1 MEKQKY
7 YMTEKLKVL
16 DLFSGLG
23 GFSLGLERTGHFETV
38 AFCDNDKFS
47 KLILDK
53 HWKGKKVYED
63 VREITKEKLIADGIE
78 LPDVITGGFPCQPFS
93 VAGKQKGTSDD
104 RHLWPEMFRII
115 KALQPRI
122 VVGENVRG
130 IVNIQDG
137 MVFETVCTNLEDEG
151 YEVQAL
157 NIPAAGVGA
166 PHRRER
172 IWFIA
177 VREESM
183 VNSDN
188 IRFKQ
193 HSTTKEETSWRGT
206 SATSTSTSSSSPK
219 SNVVDTFGND
229 ERGEISRSNEEERRI
244 QEEYRT
250 EHSTA
255 RKSSRT
261 SEIRKGDN
269 GHESMENSNHN
280 GFKRGFSEARNET
293 ITGKKSS
300 SNGIEDTD
308 NSSRRSDGRGDQ
320 SQSRT
325 DGTIQGLRDANEEE
339 SSRATGVRG
348 LHEGTDIG
356 QGTIREDRD
365 HKDDNR
371 TLVQTRQSRVQSS
384 EHRGLG
390 EDQTS
395 LKNNQVRQRDDG
407 SSFDRVEE
415 GTRENVSN
423 TESERTRSNDQGLW
437 QRSGR
442 IDRGQRTD
450 RSEINVANANDEG
463 LRTRIGGSDDDHA
476 KESRSR
482 GTDGGRS
489 TSDDERHNTTST
501 TNEEMDVANTE
512 SFRSR
517 ETRYS
522 DQEEGSEGSR
532 ATQLDGSR
540 GDVADTERQRL
551 EGFSEQ
557 STTIGGQDTRT
568 QFGNESSRGSQSR
581 DVADTNGERGCVWET
596 NRQDAKDVGQSSEG
610 QRNGWWDFEPNVG
623 RVAHGIPGRVHR
635 LKALGNSIVP
645 QIVEEIGKALIKGMK

>member
-1 MEKQKY
+1 MTTMARNEY

-38 AFCDNDKFS
+38 AFCDNDKYS
-47 KLILDK
+47 KLIIDK

-115 KALQPRI
+115 KALKPRI

-151 YEVQAL
+151 YEVQAF

-172 IWFIA
+172 IWIIA
-177 VREESM
+177 TLG
-183 VNSDN
+183 D
-188 IRFKQ
+188 
-193 HSTTKEETSWRGT
+193 
-206 SATSTSTSSSSPK
+206 PK
-219 SNVVDTFGND
+219 YDGPLTD
-229 ERGEISRSNEEERRI
+229 EIGRRNEEI
-244 QEEYRT
+244 NGGT
-250 EHSTA
+250 EK
-255 RKSSRT
+255 RQNSSFEFERT
-261 SEIRKGDN
+261 SGREDN
-269 GHESMENSNHN
+269 AIMENANNN
-280 GFKRGFSEARNET
+280 GFERGFSETRNET
-293 ITGKKSS
+293 ITGKTSS

-320 SQSRT
+320 SQPTT
-325 DGTIQGLRDANEEE
+325 DGTIQGLRDVNKEE

-348 LHEGTDIG
+348 LHERTDIG

-365 HKDDNR
+365 YKDDNR

-384 EHRGLG
+384 ERRGLG
-390 EDQTS
+390 EDQTTLERNKIRQGTDYTS
-395 LKNNQVRQRDDG
+395 L
-407 SSFDRVEE
+407 DRVET
-415 GTRENVSN
+415 G
-423 TESERTRSNDQGLW
+423 
-437 QRSGR
+437 
-442 IDRGQRTD
+442 
-450 RSEINVANANDEG
+450 SEINVANANDEG

-501 TNEEMDVANTE
+501 TNETMDVANTE

-522 DQEEGSEGSR
+522 DQEEGSESSR
-532 ATQLDGSR
+532 ATQLNGSS
-540 GDVADTERQRL
+540 GDVANANSQRQQ
-551 EGFSEQ
+551 EQ
-557 STTIGGQDTRT
+557 CR
-568 QFGNESSRGSQSR
+568 SQSVSKEGDELER
-581 DVADTNGERGCVWET
+581 SSGEER
-596 NRQDAKDVGQSSEG
+596 S
-610 QRNGWWDFEPNVG
+610 GWWEVEPNVG
-623 RVAHGIPGRVHR
+623 RVAHGVRGRVHR
-635 LKALGNSIVP
+635 LKGLGNSIVP
-645 QIVEEIGKALIKGMK
+645 QIVEEIGKALIKGMKE

>member
-1 MEKQKY
+1 MTTMARNEY

-38 AFCDNDKFS
+38 AFCDNDKYS
-47 KLILDK
+47 KLIIDK

-115 KALQPRI
+115 KALKPRI

-151 YEVQAL
+151 YEVQAF

-172 IWFIA
+172 IWIIA
-177 VREESM
+177 TLG
-183 VNSDN
+183 D
-188 IRFKQ
+188 
-193 HSTTKEETSWRGT
+193 
-206 SATSTSTSSSSPK
+206 PK
-219 SNVVDTFGND
+219 YDGPLTD
-229 ERGEISRSNEEERRI
+229 EIGRRNEEI
-244 QEEYRT
+244 NGGT
-250 EHSTA
+250 EK
-255 RKSSRT
+255 RQNSSFEFERT
-261 SEIRKGDN
+261 SGREDN
-269 GHESMENSNHN
+269 AIMENANNN
-280 GFKRGFSEARNET
+280 GFERGFSETRNET
-293 ITGKKSS
+293 ITGKESS
-300 SNGIEDTD
+300 SNGIEDTN

-320 SQSRT
+320 SQSTT
-325 DGTIQGLRDANEEE
+325 DGTIQRLRDANEEE

-348 LHEGTDIG
+348 LHERTDIG

-365 HKDDNR
+365 YKDDNR

-390 EDQTS
+390 EDQTTLERNKIRQGTDYTS
-395 LKNNQVRQRDDG
+395 L
-407 SSFDRVEE
+407 DRVET
-415 GTRENVSN
+415 G
-423 TESERTRSNDQGLW
+423 
-437 QRSGR
+437 
-442 IDRGQRTD
+442 
-450 RSEINVANANDEG
+450 SEINVANTNDEG
-463 LRTRIGGSDDDHA
+463 LRTRIGGSDNDHA

-489 TSDDERHNTTST
+489 TSDDEWHNTTST
-501 TNEEMDVANTE
+501 TNETMDVANTE

-522 DQEEGSEGSR
+522 DQEKGSEGSR
-532 ATQLDGSR
+532 ATQLNGSR
-540 GDVADTERQRL
+540 GDVA
-551 EGFSEQ
+551 
-557 STTIGGQDTRT
+557 
-568 QFGNESSRGSQSR
+568 N
-581 DVADTNGERGCVWET
+581 TNGERGCMWET
-596 NRQDAKDVGQSSEG
+596 NGQDAKDVGQSSEG
-610 QRNGWWDFEPNVG
+610 QRHRWWDFEPNVG
-623 RVAHGIPGRVHR
+623 RVAHGVRGRVHR
-635 LKALGNSIVP
+635 LKGLGNSIVP
-645 QIVEEIGKALIKGMK
+645 QIVEEIGKALIKGMKE

>member
-1 MEKQKY
+1 
-7 YMTEKLKVL
+7 MTEKLKVL

-78 LPDVITGGFPCQPFS
+78 LPDVVTGGFPCQPFS

-137 MVFETVCTNLEDEG
+137 MVFETVCTDLEDEG
-151 YEVQAL
+151 YEVQAF

-172 IWFIA
+172 IWFVATLGDPKHDGSFTDEIG
-177 VREESM
+177 RR
-183 VNSDN
+183 N
-188 IRFKQ
+188 
-193 HSTTKEETSWRGT
+193 EETYGGT
-206 SATSTSTSSSSPK
+206 EKRQNSS
-219 SNVVDTFGND
+219 F
-229 ERGEISRSNEEERRI
+229 EFE
-244 QEEYRT
+244 
-250 EHSTA
+250 
-255 RKSSRT
+255 RT
-261 SEIRKGDN
+261 SGREDN
-269 GHESMENSNHN
+269 GNLS
-280 GFKRGFSEARNET
+280 
-293 ITGKKSS
+293 
-300 SNGIEDTD
+300 
-308 NSSRRSDGRGDQ
+308 
-320 SQSRT
+320 
-325 DGTIQGLRDANEEE
+325 
-339 SSRATGVRG
+339 
-348 LHEGTDIG
+348 
-356 QGTIREDRD
+356 
-365 HKDDNR
+365 
-371 TLVQTRQSRVQSS
+371 
-384 EHRGLG
+384 
-390 EDQTS
+390 
-395 LKNNQVRQRDDG
+395 
-407 SSFDRVEE
+407 
-415 GTRENVSN
+415 
-423 TESERTRSNDQGLW
+423 
-437 QRSGR
+437 
-442 IDRGQRTD
+442 
-450 RSEINVANANDEG
+450 INVANANDEG
-463 LRTRIGGSDDDHA
+463 LRTRIGGSDNDYET
-476 KESRSR
+476 ESRSR

-540 GDVADTERQRL
+540 
-551 EGFSEQ
+551 
-557 STTIGGQDTRT
+557 
-568 QFGNESSRGSQSR
+568 R

-596 NRQDAKDVGQSSEG
+596 NGQDAKDVGQSSEG

-623 RVAHGIPGRVHR
+623 RVAHGVSGRVHR

>member
-151 YEVQAL
+151 YEVQAF

-172 IWFIA
+172 IWFVA
-177 VREESM
+177 VRSDV
-183 VNSDN
+183 VN
-188 IRFKQ
+188 
-193 HSTTKEETSWRGT
+193 
-206 SATSTSTSSSSPK
+206 
-219 SNVVDTFGND
+219 TFGND
-229 ERGEISRSNEEERRI
+229 ERREISRSNEEERRI

-261 SEIRKGDN
+261 SEIRKGYN
-269 GHESMENSNHN
+269 GYESMANSNHN
-280 GFKRGFSEARNET
+280 GFERGFSETRNET
-293 ITGKKSS
+293 ITGKESS

-348 LHEGTDIG
+348 LYEGTDIG
-356 QGTIREDRD
+356 QGTIREDRNN
-365 HKDDNR
+365 KDDNR
-371 TLVQTRQSRVQSS
+371 TLVQTRQGRVQSS

-390 EDQTS
+390 ENQTS
-395 LKNNQVRQRDDG
+395 LENNQVRQRDD
-407 SSFDRVEE
+407 SSSLDRVE
-415 GTRENVSN
+415 T
-423 TESERTRSNDQGLW
+423 
-437 QRSGR
+437 
-442 IDRGQRTD
+442 

-463 LRTRIGGSDDDHA
+463 LRTRIGGSDDDYE

-557 STTIGGQDTRT
+557 STTIGGQDTGT
-568 QFGNESSRGSQSR
+568 QFGNESSRGS
-581 DVADTNGERGCVWET
+581 TIEKN
-596 NRQDAKDVGQSSEG
+596 
-610 QRNGWWDFEPNVG
+610 WWKFEPDVG